1 MRIKPASLFSIL
13 SMIGNRA
20 NLNIP
25 VADGIIS
32 IQPMNGVVD
41 SNLVSQIDMETL
53 EQLRQLQ
60 DNLDIIMQAA
70 FNHA

>member
-1 MRIKPASLFSIL
+1 MRIQSAFLFFISSI
-13 SMIGNRA
+13 IGNRA

-25 VADGIIS
+25 IADGIIS

-41 SNLVSQIDMETL
+41 SSLVSQIDKKTL

-70 FNHA
+70 SNCA

>member
-1 MRIKPASLFSIL
+1 MRIKPAFLFSIL